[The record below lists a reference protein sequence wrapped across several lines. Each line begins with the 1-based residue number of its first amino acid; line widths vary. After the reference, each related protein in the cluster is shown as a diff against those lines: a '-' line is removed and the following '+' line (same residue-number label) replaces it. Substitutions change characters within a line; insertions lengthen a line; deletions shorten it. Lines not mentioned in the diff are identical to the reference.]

1 MVSVKN
7 EDIQRII
14 DLVKSNDIEELEI
27 QDGKT
32 VVRVR
37 AMSQTFSVETGAKIQ
52 TQSTTN
58 PPLTES
64 HEIGTPVTAPLVGTV
79 YLSPSPDQKPFVQV
93 GDTVKKGQTLCLIE
107 AMKTFNHIKSPHD
120 GKVTKA
126 CIKNGQTVEFEQ
138 DLFLLSDQ

>member
-37 AMSQTFSVETGAKIQ
+37 AASQTVSVATAPQILSQPTPNPISTETQDTK
-52 TQSTTN
+52 
-58 PPLTES
+58 
-64 HEIGTPVTAPLVGTV
+64 TPVTAPLVGTV
-79 YLSPSPDQKPFVQV
+79 YLSPSPEQKPFVQV
-93 GDTVKKGQTLCLIE
+93 GDSVKKGQTLCLIE
-107 AMKTFNHIKSPHD
+107 AMKTFNHIKSPMD
-120 GKVTKA
+120 GRITKA

-138 DLFLLSDQ
+138 DLFFLSEQ

>member
-14 DLVKSNDIEELEI
+14 DLVKSNGIEELEI
-27 QDGKT
+27 QDGKK

-37 AMSQTFSVETGAKIQ
+37 AVSRTVSVETDPKIR
-52 TQSTTN
+52 TQSITN
-58 PPLTES
+58 PTLTES
-64 HEIGTPVTAPLVGTV
+64 HDTRTPVTAPLVGTV

-93 GDTVKKGQTLCLIE
+93 GDIVKKGQTLCLIE

-120 GKVTKA
+120 GKITKS
-126 CIKNGQTVEFEQ
+126 CVKNGQTVEFEQ